1 MLEALITASP
11 KFINRLAP
19 AEQRLYF
26 ERGADFLFRRIGK
39 EHVISAVVHMDE
51 TTPHMHLCFCPITE
65 DGRLS
70 ASAVIG
76 KWRTGLLQW
85 QDAFYKHM
93 HAYYPALERGLPASM
108 TGRKHIPPEL
118 IRRMDNVWKCIN
130 TVNEQLSGVTFW
142 NAHKRRDD
150 CIRLLGENL
159 YDVYLLKAHVDEIDS
174 TVSKQEES
182 IKEKDMKIDKLS
194 NHLEETEIA
203 LIVAQTKTSQ
213 LEEEKDSMLELL
225 EYVPPEKRSRFE
237 HKKSAER

>member
-1 MLEALITASP
+1 MVQPFPDDGDDRHRQNDRRDAPGKISDKCDDIIRHTSVIACKEAKRHTDAY
-11 KFINRLAP
+11 FNEHGQNRDS
-19 AEQRLYF
+19 QC
-26 ERGADFLFRRIGK
+26 G
-39 EHVISAVVHMDE
+39 
-51 TTPHMHLCFCPITE
+51 T
-65 DGRLS
+65 
-70 ASAVIG
+70 
-76 KWRTGLLQW
+76 RTVYNAG
-85 QDAFYKHM
+85 
-93 HAYYPALERGLPASM
+93 
-108 TGRKHIPPEL
+108 KHIPPEL

>member
-93 HAYYPALERGLPASM
+93 HAYLSCVGTRTAGLYDGKKAYPARTHPQDGQCLE
-108 TGRKHIPPEL
+108 
-118 IRRMDNVWKCIN
+118 
-130 TVNEQLSGVTFW
+130 
-142 NAHKRRDD
+142 
-150 CIRLLGENL
+150 
-159 YDVYLLKAHVDEIDS
+159 VYQHS
-174 TVSKQEES
+174 
-182 IKEKDMKIDKLS
+182 
-194 NHLEETEIA
+194 
-203 LIVAQTKTSQ
+203 
-213 LEEEKDSMLELL
+213 
-225 EYVPPEKRSRFE
+225 
-237 HKKSAER
+237 